1 MGKTGPLVR
10 WLTAAL
16 AGMTLVAGCA
26 DVPTSGLLQHTA
38 LPAGGGGAQP
48 GSHCCA
54 VIFNSPAPGW
64 SPSQIVQNFLLAGA
78 DFADHHAIAR
88 KYLTAAANRSWQ
100 PGPGPAVTV
109 IADPGPRVTPAQR
122 LFGSQGTEVVQIS
135 ASELGQVS
143 TSGQYVP
150 AEGGQAQLNQT
161 FTLQRVNR
169 QWRIAT
175 LPSGGVNQPSNELLL
190 TKDLFQLAYQ
200 PRNLYYLDLAGKG
213 LVPDPVFVP
222 VDSGDPAGDLVRALL
237 VSPQRWLSG
246 AVLSAF
252 PPAAALAP
260 HHPVQILPGSKTAV
274 VDLSLPKSAVT
285 GPSLAGMASQLVWT
299 LTGSSYGSTAIQ
311 AVKLEVN
318 GRVWT
323 PPGASS
329 AVLSRSRYP
338 QPALEPPRR
347 EDLYFIASNGAAR
360 VFDSR
365 RGISSAVPGQA
376 GTGQVPLTSIAISP
390 DQRYLA
396 GISGAP
402 GAVTLST
409 SSLSA
414 AAKPHASASAR
425 ALQIR
430 MSGASISSVS
440 WDRYDTLWAAG
451 TSGGKPRVWML
462 KAAGGS
468 PVTVGL
474 PSGVRAVTA
483 LRVAPDG
490 VRVAMVTRTRTSTG
504 SGTETEVLLGAI
516 VRADQVLVSSAGQ
529 IGADLHQP
537 SALSWYDA
545 DHLLVVNQAASGPQL
560 EVVPVDGDRSSYQGT
575 EPDMTSIA
583 AAGPR
588 NSLFAGLQTGRLAR
602 SLGLS
607 ELWNQFAPGRAVTY
621 PG

>member
-1 MGKTGPLVR
+1 
-10 WLTAAL
+10 
-16 AGMTLVAGCA
+16 MTLVAGCA
-26 DVPTSGLLQHTA
+26 AVPTSGLLQHTA
-38 LPAGGGGAQP
+38 LPAGAGGAQQ
-48 GSHCCA
+48 GTHCCA
-54 VIFNSPAPGW
+54 VIFNPPARGW
-64 SPSQIVQNFLLAGA
+64 SPSQMVENFLLAGA

-88 KYLTAAANRSWQ
+88 KYLTAAASRSWQ

-109 IADPGPRVTPAQR
+109 IADPGPRVMPPQR
-122 LFGSQGTEVVQIS
+122 LFGSQDTAVVDIS

-143 TSGQYVP
+143 TSGQYIP
-150 AEGGQAQLNQT
+150 AEGGQAQLNQA

-175 LPSGGVNQPSNELLL
+175 LPSGGVNQPSSELLL
-190 TKDLFQLAYQ
+190 TKGLFQLAYQ

-252 PPAAALAP
+252 PPATALAP

-274 VDLSLPKSAVT
+274 VDLSLPKSAAT
-285 GPSLAGMASQLVWT
+285 EPSLAAMASQLVWT
-299 LTGSSYGSTAIQ
+299 LTSSSYGSAAIQ
-311 AVKLEVN
+311 AVKLQVN
-318 GRVWT
+318 GRVWR
-323 PPGASS
+323 PAGASS
-329 AVLSRSRYP
+329 AVLSRSDYP
-338 QPALEPPRR
+338 QPALQPPGR
-347 EDLYFIASNGAAR
+347 ENLYFIGSNGAAR
-360 VFDSR
+360 VLDSR
-365 RGISSAVPGQA
+365 LGSSSAVPGQA

-396 GISGAP
+396 GISGPP
-402 GAVTLST
+402 GAATLST

-440 WDRYDTLWAAG
+440 WDRYDHLWAAG

-462 KAAGGS
+462 AASGGK
-468 PVTVGL
+468 PVNVGL
-474 PSGVRAVTA
+474 PSNIRAVTA

-490 VRVAMVTRTRTSTG
+490 VRVAMIATTSTSTG
-504 SGTETEVLLGAI
+504 SGTDTEVLLGAI
-516 VRADQVLVSSAGQ
+516 VRADQVVVSSAGQ

-545 DHLLVVNQAASGPQL
+545 DHLLVVNQAPSGPQL
-560 EVVPVDGDRSSYQGT
+560 EVVPVDGDRSSYQGI

-583 AAGPR
+583 AAGTR
-588 NSLFAGLQTGRLAR
+588 NSLFAGLQTGHLAR

-607 ELWNQFAPGRAVTY
+607 ELWTQFAPGRAVTY

>member
-1 MGKTGPLVR
+1 
-10 WLTAAL
+10 
-16 AGMTLVAGCA
+16 
-26 DVPTSGLLQHTA
+26 
-38 LPAGGGGAQP
+38 
-48 GSHCCA
+48 
-54 VIFNSPAPGW
+54 
-64 SPSQIVQNFLLAGA
+64 
-78 DFADHHAIAR
+78 
-88 KYLTAAANRSWQ
+88 
-100 PGPGPAVTV
+100 V

-122 LFGSQGTEVVQIS
+122 LFESQDTAVVEVS

-143 TSGQYVP
+143 TSGQYIP
-150 AEGGQAQLNQT
+150 AEGGQAQLNRA

-169 QWRIAT
+169 KWRIAT
-175 LPSGGVNQPSNELLL
+175 LPSGRVNQPSNELLL

-237 VSPQRWLSG
+237 ASPQRWLSG

-299 LTGSSYGSTAIQ
+299 LTSSSYGSAAIQ

-323 PPGASS
+323 PAGARS
-329 AVLSRSRYP
+329 AVLSPSDYS
-338 QPALEPPRR
+338 QPALGPRPGH
-347 EDLYFIASNGAAR
+347 ENLYFIGSNGAAR

-365 RGISSAVPGQA
+365 RGSSSAVPGQA
-376 GTGQVPLTSIAISP
+376 GAAGQVPLTSIAVSP
-390 DQRYLA
+390 DQHYLA
-396 GISGAP
+396 GISGPP

-430 MSGASISSVS
+430 MSGTSISSVS
-440 WDRYDTLWAAG
+440 WDRYDNLWAAG

-462 KAAGGS
+462 KAAGGK
-468 PVTVGL
+468 PVNVSL
-474 PSGVRAVTA
+474 PSNIRAVTA

-490 VRVAMVTRTRTSTG
+490 VRVAMIARTSTG
-504 SGTETEVLLGAI
+504 SSTETEVLLGAI
-516 VRADQVLVSSAGQ
+516 VRADQVVVSSAGQ

-575 EPDMTSIA
+575 EPGMTSIA

-588 NSLFAGLQTGRLAR
+588 NSLFAGLQTGHLAR

-607 ELWNQFAPGRAVTY
+607 ELWNQFAPGRSVTY